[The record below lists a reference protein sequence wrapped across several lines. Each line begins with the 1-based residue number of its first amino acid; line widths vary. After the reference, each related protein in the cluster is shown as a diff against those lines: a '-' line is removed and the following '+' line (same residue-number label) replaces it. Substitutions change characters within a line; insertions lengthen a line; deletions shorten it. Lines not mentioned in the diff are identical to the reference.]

1 MFYAAAAVIQTFN
14 KMPLKRL
21 DCNDCHS
28 EEIQDE
34 LLADDSDV
42 FDNRSSNLTL
52 EIGLGDINDEPC
64 KSYFITINI
73 SIHNLSCLSVTD
85 FFHLKFKI

>member
-1 MFYAAAAVIQTFN
+1 MCNAAAVVIQISN
-14 KMPLKRL
+14 NMPLTRL
-21 DCNDCHS
+21 DCNYCQS

-52 EIGLGDINDEPC
+52 EIGLGDRNEEPC
-64 KSYFITINI
+64 K
-73 SIHNLSCLSVTD
+73 
-85 FFHLKFKI
+85 

>member
-1 MFYAAAAVIQTFN
+1 MYNAAAAVIQIFN

-52 EIGLGDINDEPC
+52 EIGLGDRNEEPC
-64 KSYFITINI
+64 K
-73 SIHNLSCLSVTD
+73 
-85 FFHLKFKI
+85 